1 MIKERNKVTLPDCSG
16 KNDMEVEM
24 NVSESTSDAVKVT
37 IAGKSAFIKIEDLYG
52 MIFVLCD
59 PEQQMNMMP
68 VRHTTIRKLVRW
80 HTVEVKKDMRKGER
94 LVVKCETDVP
104 MTVEEGLR
112 ADVFRKKATR
122 SRFAI

>member
-1 MIKERNKVTLPDCSG
+1 
-16 KNDMEVEM
+16 MEIEM
-24 NVSESTSDAVKVT
+24 NVSESTTDTVKIT
-37 IAGKSAFIKIEDLYG
+37 IAGKSSFIKIEDLYG
-52 MIFVLCD
+52 LVFVMCD
-59 PEQQMNMMP
+59 PEQQMDMMP

-94 LVVKCETDVP
+94 LIVKCETDVP

-112 ADVFRKKATR
+112 ADVFKKRKER